1 MLVLLFACAGSED
14 SEASSNLVGDDTGNT
29 STTNAPAIHAGPVE
43 AVLVLGKDIGDGSE
57 MGDGGGALPFTF
69 PVSLTGPEALAW
81 APINSW
87 DESVDKKNWTP
98 VDTDSPVG
106 PFVYSNGNPGYLL
119 ENHDLTSEIAVYTSS
134 HHGGFA
140 PERGTTEFTV
150 QFGLGPCKETAE
162 DVATYGACTAPL
174 ELTPFD
180 VQVSVTIQ

>member
-43 AVLVLGKDIGDGSE
+43 AVLVIGDDVADGSQ
-57 MGDGGGALPFTF
+57 MGDDGGASMFPFQAST
-69 PVSLTGPEALAW
+69 VGPQAVAW
-81 APINSW
+81 APIHSW
-87 DESVDKKNWTP
+87 DESTEKKNWTP
-98 VDTDSPVG
+98 VTTDTPVG
-106 PFVYSNGNPGYLL
+106 PVVFSNGKSGYLL
-119 ENHDLTSEIAVYTSS
+119 EGHDFTSEIAVYVSS
-134 HHGGFA
+134 HPGQA

-150 QFGLGPCKETAE
+150 QFGWGPCKETAE
-162 DVATYGACTAPL
+162 DVATYGTCTAPL